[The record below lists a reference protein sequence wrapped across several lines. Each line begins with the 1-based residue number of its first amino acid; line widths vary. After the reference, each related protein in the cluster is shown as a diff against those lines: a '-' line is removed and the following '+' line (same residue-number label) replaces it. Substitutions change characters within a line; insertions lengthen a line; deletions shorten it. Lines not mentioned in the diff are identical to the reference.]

1 MTQAHSTIAAVDQ
14 LPSEVIEA
22 GRRLTFAAAPGK
34 ANYPLTYA
42 DRSSI
47 ALARD
52 KGAAVLTGDPG
63 FRGVEN
69 LATTEWL
76 RAMHGHE

>member
-1 MTQAHSTIAAVDQ
+1 MTQAHCTIAAVDQ

-34 ANYPLTYA
+34 ANYALTYGG
-42 DRSSI
+42 RSTI

-52 KGAAVLTGDPG
+52 KGATVLTGDLEL
-63 FRGVEN
+63 RGVEN
-69 LATTEWL
+69 LATTECL